1 MVIYCVSGLEL
12 HLKHLPLQVFHV
24 QLHLNLNII
33 QINTKLFLSHI
44 LPSYPMPT
52 FIAPLTPPLL
62 LLAAV
67 NLLPL
72 IYPPPVL
79 VQLLLNAILSI
90 HVGTLFSSSLTKAS
104 YQ

>member
-1 MVIYCVSGLEL
+1 
-12 HLKHLPLQVFHV
+12 
-24 QLHLNLNII
+24 
-33 QINTKLFLSHI
+33 
-44 LPSYPMPT
+44 MPT